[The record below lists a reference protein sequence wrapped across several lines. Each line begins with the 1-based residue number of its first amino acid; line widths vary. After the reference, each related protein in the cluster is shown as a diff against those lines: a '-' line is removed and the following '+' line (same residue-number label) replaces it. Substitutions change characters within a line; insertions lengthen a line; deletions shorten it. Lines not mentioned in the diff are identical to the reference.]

1 MPGCSIQRETDGDR
15 TVIRVAGVFD
25 RASALEL
32 RDSLEREP
40 AHELVL
46 DFSLV
51 REFADLGV
59 ATLAH
64 GLAGGAEHRL
74 HLRGLRQH
82 QLRMFRYFGLDVD
95 TLHGAP
101 AAH

>member
-1 MPGCSIQRETDGDR
+1 MSGCSIEREMEGDR

-25 RASALEL
+25 RASAFEL
-32 RDSLEREP
+32 RDRLDREP
-40 AHELVL
+40 SSDLVL

-59 ATLAH
+59 ATLAR
-64 GLAGGAEHRL
+64 GLAGRDQRL

-95 TLHGAP
+95 AFQDGRP
-101 AAH
+101 Q

>member
-1 MPGCSIQRETDGDR
+1 MPTACSIVRELVGGR
-15 TVIRVAGVFD
+15 AVIRIAGVFD
-25 RASALEL
+25 RASAFEL
-32 RDSLEREP
+32 RERVERVP
-40 AHELVL
+40 SSDLVL

-51 REFADLGV
+51 REFGDLGV

-64 GLAGGAEHRL
+64 GLAGAEPRRL

-95 TLHGAP
+95 AFHDGLPH
-101 AAH
+101 